1 MLSQVMIIGRLG
13 KVVDEIYRELFVE
26 NSLFD
31 DEEVGKTKVERYLV
45 TYWSRNSKAPF
56 YKVKEDY
63 LVAIKGRLTIED
75 DKGVVIVAEAIDYL
89 DDLM

>member
-31 DEEVGKTKVERYLV
+31 DEESKRCRTLSCH
-45 TYWSRNSKAPF
+45 YWSEIVAPF
-56 YKVKEDY
+56 YKVKKTTY
-63 LVAIKGRLTIED
+63 RN
-75 DKGVVIVAEAIDYL
+75 
-89 DDLM
+89 